1 MRPRVRVSGSGIA
14 VALVLLAGLLWT
26 GCESTKHPLEPSM
39 QAAGAAGPTV
49 KSPSN
54 TNAGAVSESQIDITW
69 QDNSSNETGFE
80 VWRAQGG
87 PGGPFGQLVATGAN
101 TTAHHD
107 AGLAESTQY
116 CYQVRSFRAYDGK
129 KSYSAFSAAACATTP
144 APPPP
149 PPGVPTAPSGLNPTP
164 TNSWMVRVTWI
175 DNATN
180 EDGFWVQRSATNT
193 GSWEGVIG
201 LMYPDAT
208 GTTDFGRAS
217 EREVCYRVIAFNAQ
231 GNSTPSNVDCTTPPA
246 SPTNLTATAVD
257 SRTVD
262 LSWADNSGAED
273 GYEVLRSTDGMSFGT
288 VASLPA
294 NSANYRDAGV
304 SENMTYS
311 YIVRARKDGGF
322 SDLSNVASAAVGL
335 LTPPAAPS
343 LSQPE
348 GYYLGTIW
356 LYWSDGSN
364 NQEGYK
370 VESCPETTCNDA
382 DYVVIATTGPTV
394 RSLQVGGAPGIVYA
408 FRVRATNRV
417 GDSAPSNVAY
427 GRACVDEVD
436 PESPCFP

>member
-1 MRPRVRVSGSGIA
+1 MLATRTRSLARSLGLLS
-14 VALVLLAGLLWT
+14 LLA
-26 GCESTKHPLEPSM
+26 CDRQPFIPDAEEPLF
-39 QAAGAAGPTV
+39 ARGGPTV
-49 KSPSN
+49 AAPSN
-54 TNAGAVSESQIDITW
+54 VVASPLSASEVNVTW
-69 QDNSSNETGFE
+69 LDNSSNETGFE

-370 VESCPETTCNDA
+370 LERCQETTCSDA
-382 DYVVIATTGPTV
+382 DFVIIATTGPTV
-394 RSLQVGGAPGIVYA
+394 RSFQDGVGFGVYTY
-408 FRVRATNRV
+408 RIRATNRL

-427 GRACVDEVD
+427 GRACVDGVD